1 MPGEFE
7 KSDAGALPAQ
17 GAQARAWAA
26 SIFRRLGAA
35 PSQRTL
41 VQDRLEASPMRT
53 TLRSLIYAAIVL
65 AILGVCRPLARADET
80 TDYINQIYQDQ
91 AAQNSYMEQLQ
102 QTQDYINQ
110 IYQDQAAQNSYMDQ
124 LQQTQDYI
132 NQIYQDQKQTDDYLN
147 SIWQNQ

>member
-1 MPGEFE
+1 
-7 KSDAGALPAQ
+7 
-17 GAQARAWAA
+17 
-26 SIFRRLGAA
+26 
-35 PSQRTL
+35 
-41 VQDRLEASPMRT
+41 MRT
-53 TLRSLIYAAIVL
+53 TLRSLIYAGIVL

-110 IYQDQAAQNSYMDQ
+110 IYQDQAAQNSYMEQ

-132 NQIYQDQKQTDDYLN
+132 NQIN
-147 SIWQNQ
+147 SIGQNQ